1 MNNTFH
7 TIIIGGGQAG
17 LSAGYYLQQR
27 QLQFLILERE
37 DAVGE
42 QWRKRFHG
50 LTLFTPNAMNT
61 LPGFDAPI
69 SNGNYQTKDE
79 FADYLSQYS
88 QQCRLPIKLSTYVI
102 EICRLP
108 SGDYEIT
115 TNNETYISTHIIIAT
130 GAFKD
135 IAIPDIAH
143 SYSGKQLTINQL
155 SNTNLYDKNI
165 LVVGDG
171 ASGRQVAKQLS
182 TNNNV
187 SLAQGKQR
195 HLVKESVAGFNTFT
209 LLRFFGLLRLPKD
222 WPIAKWLK
230 QRDPFPDTQIN
241 DQALTSASIKLLPKL
256 TALHPVPT
264 FIDNYS
270 STFDI
275 VIWATGYKNKPIAVT
290 DNERVQHP
298 NRIWHLGEAWQFNRA
313 SGLIYGAQFDAKIIV
328 KQLLAI

>member
-27 QLQFLILERE
+27 QLKYLILERE

-42 QWRKRFHG
+42 QWRKRFDG

-88 QQCRLPIKLSTYVI
+88 QQCKLPIKLSTYVI

-115 TNNETYISTHIIIAT
+115 TNNETYISTHIIMAT

-135 IAIPDIAH
+135 IAIPNIAH
-143 SYSGKQLTINQL
+143 RNTGKQQTINQL
-155 SNTNLYDKNI
+155 SNTNLYDKHI

-182 TNNNV
+182 TTNNV

-230 QRDPFPDTQIN
+230 QRDPFPDTQIVTT
-241 DQALTSASIKLLPKL
+241 QHFKASVL
-256 TALHPVPT
+256 
-264 FIDNYS
+264 N
-270 STFDI
+270 
-275 VIWATGYKNKPIAVT
+275 
-290 DNERVQHP
+290 
-298 NRIWHLGEAWQFNRA
+298 
-313 SGLIYGAQFDAKIIV
+313 
-328 KQLLAI
+328 